1 MFLVTSIIEVYL
13 RMTKCKPLSAANLE
27 LEGPEL
33 FSPGTHGS
41 IIPNFS
47 ATAPGTANGGSN
59 AITINQHF
67 APNFARNAATR
78 EELSRWTPSPR
89 PSR

>member
-1 MFLVTSIIEVYL
+1 
-13 RMTKCKPLSAANLE
+13 MTKCKPLSAANLE

-47 ATAPGTANGGSN
+47 GTAPGMANGGSG
-59 AITINQHF
+59 AITMNQHF
-67 APNFARNAATR
+67 ASDFAGNAATR
-78 EELSRWTPSPR
+78 EELFQMVAIGKAEPIRAVRDLRSRGVL
-89 PSR
+89 